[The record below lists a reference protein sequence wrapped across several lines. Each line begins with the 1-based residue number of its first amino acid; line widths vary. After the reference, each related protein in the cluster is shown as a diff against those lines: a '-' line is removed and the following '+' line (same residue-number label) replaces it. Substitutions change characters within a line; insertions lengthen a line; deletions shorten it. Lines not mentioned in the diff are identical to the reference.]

1 MPGPLPRFS
10 PLHLWMA
17 LELIGRH
24 GRVGRKQLAR
34 MMKIGEG
41 SVRTILERMSKL
53 GLVRSLRGGSSLTE
67 KGRRVLGSLPRVI
80 EADLR
85 YLSLAKKSAVTV
97 VPGGAPRVSSGIEQR
112 DAAVRAGG
120 RGATV
125 LIFRNGRLRFPDGL
139 EVEREAD
146 KILSLA
152 SPSEDDAVLIGFGD
166 DGVSARLAAMAAAVS
181 LLPPKVLR
189 ELEGRGPAAGE

>member
-10 PLHLWMA
+10 VLHLWMA
-17 LELIGRH
+17 LELIRTH

-41 SVRTILERMSKL
+41 SARTILERLAGL
-53 GLVRSLRGGSSLTE
+53 GLVRPMRGGSSLTG
-67 KGRRVLGSLPRVI
+67 KGLRVLEALPRVVGV
-80 EADLR
+80 DLS
-85 YLSLAKKSAVTV
+85 YLSLAKKSAVAV
-97 VPGGAPRVSSGIEQR
+97 VPGAARLVSSGIEQR

-139 EVEREAD
+139 EVEREAE
-146 KILSLA
+146 KIVSLVE
-152 SPSEDDAVLIGFGD
+152 PSENDVVLIGFGD
-166 DGVSARLAAMAAAVS
+166 DGVSARLAAMAAAIS
-181 LLPPKVLR
+181 LLPPKILK
-189 ELEGRGPAAGE
+189 ELGGHGPAAGG

>member
-1 MPGPLPRFS
+1 LPGPLPRFS

-34 MMKIGEG
+34 MMEIGEG
-41 SVRTILERMSKL
+41 SVRTILERMAKL

-67 KGRRVLGSLPRVI
+67 KGRRILGSLPRVT
-80 EADLR
+80 EADLH
-85 YLSLAKKSAVTV
+85 YLSLARKSAVTV

-120 RGATV
+120 KGATV
-125 LIFRNGRLRFPDGL
+125 LIFRSGRLRFPDGL

-146 KILSLA
+146 RILSLV

-181 LLPPKVLR
+181 LLPPKLLR
-189 ELEGRGPAAGE
+189 ELEGRGPATGE